1 MFEYGAQWL
10 RIDFHLHTRTDS
22 LKRFVY
28 SGEDNSF
35 ISDYVETLK
44 QKGIAIAAITNHNT
58 FNLGEFKAL
67 RKKSLKND
75 IYLLP
80 GVELSVNDG
89 RNGIHVLIIF
99 NDAWLETYNDGNDF
113 INVFLNAAFD
123 AKDRKGRCN
132 LNLIKVFEKLEDIAR
147 NSYFEENK
155 KDFFVIFAHVEEN
168 HGLWEE
174 ISDGRLG
181 ELWKNELLKKY
192 TLGFQKVRTRDKAN
206 RKRQLLGEAYPA
218 EVEGSDPASLE
229 EIGRNCCWIMIGDF
243 NFQAIKYA
251 LRNSLDRISLKS
263 DMPLYTHPFIKK
275 VVFEGG
281 IFDGMTLNFS
291 PELNTLIGIR
301 GSGKS
306 AILESIRYAL
316 NIPLDENA
324 QDQEYKK
331 NLVNYTLGSGGAIT
345 IFVSDKENEYEI
357 RRINGEHPIVYI
369 NGFLQPV
376 NSILSTVFNGLVYFG
391 QKDLSFTVDGF
402 EKSLIEKLLGD
413 KLTDIR
419 EHIEQ
424 QKQKVIKL
432 IGQLTDLSS
441 LEDKKR
447 EYENQRQVVEAHL
460 DSYKKYGVEM
470 KLQRRIEF
478 DSDIE
483 KGTQIISFVNSY
495 LEAFALFISQYED
508 ELKNYQ
514 VTSVSEQNTY
524 FFDEFFTC
532 YRQLIDSFDRLKGEY
547 TRDICVLK
555 ELKEKIEQLLHLRD
569 ELSEEFASIERKIET
584 DLQLSGGKRINL
596 EEFRRLRSDSYKFS
610 QALEIINKMEN
621 NARNISEKLSLEL
634 NKLRDLWH
642 QEFLIINDELNKINK
657 TQIALK
663 IEVQYEGDK
672 EKFIN
677 FMKSVFQGSGLR
689 ETFFENLANH
699 FSDFIE
705 MRQESN
711 LLDGELGKN
720 KEKFYKYFSDNQ
732 VALLTYQVPNSFI
745 IKYKDRTLREHSL
758 GQRASALILFI
769 LSQNQ
774 NSVFIIDQPEDDL
787 DNKTIYE
794 DVIKQILKIKPQAQ
808 FIFATH
814 NPNFPVLG
822 DAEQIFSCHYNDQA
836 EIVST
841 GSIDSP
847 KIQNEIIE
855 IMEGGLEAF
864 RLREGKYNTWKLMNS

>member
-1 MFEYGAQWL
+1 MFEHGTQWL
-10 RIDFHLHTRTDS
+10 RVDFHLHTRIDS
-22 LKRFVY
+22 LKHFVY

-35 ISDYVETLK
+35 ISDYVKTLK
-44 QKGIAIAAITNHNT
+44 QKGIAIAAITNHNV
-58 FNLGEFKAL
+58 FDLGEFKAL
-67 RKKSLKND
+67 RKKSFKND

-89 RNGIHVLIIF
+89 ENGIHVLIIF

-113 INVFLNAAFD
+113 INAFLNVAFG

-132 LNLIKVFEKLEDIAR
+132 LNLIQVFQKLEDIAR
-147 NSYFEENK
+147 NSYFKESK

-168 HGLWEE
+168 HGLWNEV
-174 ISDGRLG
+174 SDGRLG

-192 TLGFQKVRTRDKAN
+192 TLGFQKVRKRDKA
-206 RKRQLLGEAYPA
+206 KSKKQLLGEAYPA

-243 NFQAIKYA
+243 NFQAVKYA
-251 LRNSLDRISLKS
+251 LKNSLDRISLES
-263 DMPLYTHPFIKK
+263 DIPVYTHPFIKQII
-275 VVFEGG
+275 FNGG
-281 IFDGMTLNFS
+281 IFDNLTLNFS
-291 PELNTLIGIR
+291 PELNTLIGTR

-316 NIPLDENA
+316 NVPLDENA

-331 NLVNYTLGSGGAIT
+331 NLVNHTLRSGGKIT
-345 IFVSDKENEYEI
+345 IFVSYKENEYEI
-357 RRINGEHPIVYI
+357 KRINGEYPVVYI
-369 NGFLQPV
+369 NGALQPV

-413 KLTDIR
+413 KLTNIR
-419 EHIEQ
+419 ENIEQ

-432 IGQLTDLSS
+432 IGQLPDLYS
-441 LEDKKR
+441 LEDKKK
-447 EYENQRQVVEAHL
+447 EYENQKHIVEACL

-478 DSDIE
+478 DSDVE
-483 KGTQIISFVNSY
+483 KGTKIISFVNSY
-495 LEAFALFISQYED
+495 IEAFDSFISQYED
-508 ELKNYQ
+508 DIKNQ
-514 VTSVSEQNTY
+514 IISVSEQNMY
-524 FFDEFFTC
+524 FFNDFFTC
-532 YRQLIDSFDRLKGEY
+532 YRQLVDSFNILKSEY

-555 ELKEKIEQLLHLRD
+555 ALKEKIEKLLHIRD
-569 ELSEEFASIERKIET
+569 ELSEEFASIERRIET
-584 DLQLSGGKRINL
+584 DLQLSDGKRINL
-596 EEFRRLRSDSYKFS
+596 DEFRRLRSDSYKFS
-610 QALEIINKMEN
+610 QALEIINKTES
-621 NARNISEKLSLEL
+621 NARNISEKLSSEL
-634 NKLRDLWH
+634 NKLRELWH
-642 QEFLIINDELNKINK
+642 QEFLIINNELEKINE
-657 TQIALK
+657 TQAALK

-672 EKFIN
+672 ESFIS

-699 FSDFIE
+699 FLDFID
-705 MRQESN
+705 MRQRSS
-711 LLDGELGKN
+711 LLDVELGKN
-720 KEKFYKYFSDNQ
+720 KEKFYKYFIDNQ

-745 IKYKDRTLREHSL
+745 IKYKGRPLREHSL

-769 LSQNQ
+769 LSQKQ

-794 DVIKQILKIKPQAQ
+794 DVIKQILKMKPQAQ

-822 DAEQIFSCHYNDQA
+822 DAEQIFSCHYNDQT
-836 EIVST
+836 ETLST

-847 KIQNEIIE
+847 KIQSEIIE

-864 RLREGKYNTWKLMNS
+864 RLREGKYNTWKSMNF